1 MFLGVDGCK
10 VGRVAASIDNSN
22 KIEIPTFKNITE
34 LWERFQ
40 KANLIFIDIPIGLI
54 DGFFNLV
61 IFLKFLK

>member
-10 VGRVAASIDNSN
+10 VGRVAASISDNN

-40 KANLIFIDIPIGLI
+40 RANLIFIDIPIGLI
-54 DGFFNLV
+54 DVFFNLV